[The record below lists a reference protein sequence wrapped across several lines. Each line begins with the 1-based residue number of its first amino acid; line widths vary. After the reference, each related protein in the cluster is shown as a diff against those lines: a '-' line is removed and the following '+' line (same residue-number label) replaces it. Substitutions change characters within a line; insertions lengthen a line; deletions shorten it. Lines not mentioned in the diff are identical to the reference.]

1 MLNFRLLHGG
11 ADIIM
16 LWGTLDTN
24 SLQNSR
30 PEGRGRAGVLAASV
44 KAEVL
49 VTLLVN
55 TGRFINWPNN
65 PD

>member
-1 MLNFRLLHGG
+1 
-11 ADIIM
+11 M

-49 VTLLVN
+49 VTLRVN